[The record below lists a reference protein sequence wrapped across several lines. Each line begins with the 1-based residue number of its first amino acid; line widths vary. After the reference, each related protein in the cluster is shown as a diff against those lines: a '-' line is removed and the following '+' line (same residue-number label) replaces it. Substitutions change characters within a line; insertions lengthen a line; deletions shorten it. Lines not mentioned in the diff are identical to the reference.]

1 MMNWY
6 KFDPVD
12 TLFFKGAEPMVM
24 GENHTTSHLFP
35 PMPQTIAGALRTAV
49 LVQKQI
55 DFSDYARGEVSADIL
70 EAVGMAGSPAP
81 FSVTGPLFM
90 AGEEI
95 FAPAPYHWFTE
106 KETMEKNSHPQPVMV
121 YKGKP
126 VTTSLLK
133 TPFSPVYWATGDQGE
148 LVSLGGTWIRL
159 HDLLAGNEMVEL
171 KQAADLFT
179 LEERTG
185 IALHQNRK
193 VREGHLYT
201 FNHIRLRNNVS
212 MIFGADQDLPLAD
225 SGVLKLGGEQRFG
238 QYCKFSPSVDWPSD
252 DNGLF
257 VSLSAIEGSEEAEAT
272 LIATGKILYIGGWDM
287 HKGFH
292 KHMKG
297 YFPPGTVFNKKINA
311 NLITIQGV

>member
-1 MMNWY
+1 MNWY
-6 KFDPVD
+6 KFEPVD

-49 LVQKQI
+49 LVQNQI
-55 DFSDYARGEVSADIL
+55 DFSDYAGGEASGHISDAI
-70 EAVGMAGSPAP
+70 GKAGSSAP

-90 AGEEI
+90 TGEEI
-95 FAPAPYHWFTE
+95 FAPAPYHWFAE
-106 KETMEKNSHPQPVMV
+106 KTAIEGNDHPRTVKAFRAQ
-121 YKGKP
+121 P
-126 VTTSLLK
+126 VTTTLLK

-159 HDLLAGNEMVEL
+159 RDLMDARNEVEI
-171 KQAADLFT
+171 KQPADLFIT
-179 LEERTG
+179 EERTG

-193 VREGHLYT
+193 VREGHLYA
-201 FNHIRLRNNVS
+201 FNHVRLKNNVS
-212 MIFGADQDLPLAD
+212 MIFGVDQDLPLAD
-225 SGVLKLGGEQRFG
+225 SGVLKLGGEQRLG
-238 QYCKFSPSVDWPSD
+238 QYSRFSPSIDLRSE

-257 VSLSAIEGSEEAEAT
+257 VSLSAIEGTDKANAA
-272 LIATGKILYIGGWDM
+272 LIATGKILHIGGWDM

-292 KHMKG
+292 KPMKG